1 MPKGFLEQS
10 GKRTTFR
17 QITRKHLNCEV
28 WVDISKMK
36 KEKGTLKKKRN
47 HKNPVGNKNR
57 ETDDVLV
64 T

>member
-36 KEKGTLKKKRN
+36 KEKGTLKKKKEITRIQWGI
-47 HKNPVGNKNR
+47 KIEKL
-57 ETDDVLV
+57 TMCS
-64 T
+64 